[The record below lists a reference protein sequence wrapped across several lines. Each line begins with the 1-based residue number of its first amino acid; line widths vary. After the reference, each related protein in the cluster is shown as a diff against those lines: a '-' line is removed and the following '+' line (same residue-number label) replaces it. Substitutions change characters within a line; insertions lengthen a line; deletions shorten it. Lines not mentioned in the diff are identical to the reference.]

1 MRVVKRESEN
11 MGIRTSLVARM
22 SVLLIAL
29 STFVF
34 AESVVGKPWCTPV
47 NAVMRTTGLAEYR

>member
-1 MRVVKRESEN
+1 

-29 STFVF
+29 TTFVF
-34 AESVVGKPWCTPV
+34 AESVVAKPLCTPV
-47 NAVMRTTGLAEYR
+47 NAVTRTAGLPEYR